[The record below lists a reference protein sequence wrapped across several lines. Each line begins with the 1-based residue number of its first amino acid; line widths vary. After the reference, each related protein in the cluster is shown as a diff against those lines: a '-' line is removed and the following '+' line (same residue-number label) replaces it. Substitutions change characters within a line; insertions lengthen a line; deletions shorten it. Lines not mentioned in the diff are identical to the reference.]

1 MKHLLYTTVAAVILA
16 GAASIPTVPAHAQ
29 IGVEIGRDGVRIGEQ
44 RPRVERRI
52 IERRSSARRVL
63 IDDDEETCE
72 TRTQRTRI
80 NGVWRTKRVTVCD

>member
-1 MKHLLYTTVAAVILA
+1 MKHLLYNTVAAAILA
-16 GAASIPTVPAHAQ
+16 GAASVSTAPAQAQ

-44 RPRVERRI
+44 RPRVERQI

-63 IDDDEETCE
+63 IDDDDETCE

-80 NGVWRTKRVTVCD
+80 KGVWRTKRVTVCE